1 MEIPSLEMVL
11 FGAKLLVWKID
22 IFMCL
27 MPRLASPICM
37 RFVSFYDETLESLFG
52 GSNSNCVIKMLISE
66 FPRSDFS
73 KARAIVYKFNFV
85 SFLSRQ

>member
-37 RFVSFYDETLESLFG
+37 RFVRFMM
-52 GSNSNCVIKMLISE
+52 K
-66 FPRSDFS
+66 RSKVCLGDQIP
-73 KARAIVYKFNFV
+73 IV
-85 SFLSRQ
+85 LSRCLSRNFHDRTFQRRAQLFVNLI

>member
-11 FGAKLLVWKID
+11 FGAKLLVWKMD

-27 MPRLASPICM
+27 TLRLASPICM
-37 RFVSFYDETLESLFG
+37 RFVRFMMKRYEILFG
-52 GSNSNCVIKMLISE
+52 GSNSNCVIKMPISE

-73 KARAIVYKFNFV
+73 KARAIVCKFNLV
-85 SFLSRQ
+85 L